1 MLLVY
6 CSIRKALCLALRVH
20 SRGIFVHL
28 FSGHFG
34 FSLGVKAISDSS
46 HIVLQYWI
54 VLYVYAF
61 PSTRSAV
68 SGRYTGALE
77 EAIIGFLHRL
87 EHYPCVFH
95 ERFAIASIGALALR
109 RCCLNKHPSS
119 EVPPHQGTHWAV
131 VTNQ

>member
-34 FSLGVKAISDSS
+34 FSLGVKAISDSF
-46 HIVLQYWI
+46 HIAPQYWI

-77 EAIIGFLHRL
+77 EAIIGWVESPTDQSSLDFVRS
-87 EHYPCVFH
+87 
-95 ERFAIASIGALALR
+95 RGGAA
-109 RCCLNKHPSS
+109 
-119 EVPPHQGTHWAV
+119 AV
-131 VTNQ
+131 DCQ